1 MITSVLFDMDGVLLD
16 SQPMHYDA
24 DIVTLKH
31 YGVEISASD
40 VEKYAGT
47 TNLDRYIKYKEEY
60 SIDAD
65 VDEMVAF
72 REECIMRFV
81 KEYSLEPIDGVV
93 ELLKSVKDTGLKT
106 AVASSSSYD
115 YIYAVLDRFNIR
127 SYFDAVVSGEDM
139 ENGKPAPDIF
149 LETARVLNSSPKECV
164 VVEDSHN
171 GVLAGVRAGMK
182 VVGYVNLSS
191 GNQDLS
197 IATVIIDDFNQIDGI
212 FIKNM

>member
-1 MITSVLFDMDGVLLD
+1 MITSVLFDMDGVLMD

-24 DIVTLKH
+24 DIVTLGH
-31 YGVEISASD
+31 YGVEICASD

-47 TNLDRYIKYKEEY
+47 TNLDRYTKYKEEY
-60 SIDAD
+60 GIDAS
-65 VDEMVAF
+65 VKEMVSF
-72 REECIMRFV
+72 REQCIMKFV
-81 KEYSLEPIDGVV
+81 KEYPLEPISGIV
-93 ELLKSVKDTGLKT
+93 ELLKSVEMVGLKT

-115 YIYAVLDRFNIR
+115 FIYAVLDRLNIR
-127 SYFDAVVSGEDM
+127 KYFDDVVSGEAM

-149 LETARVLNSSPKECV
+149 IEAASILESAFDECV

-182 VVGYVNLSS
+182 VIGYINPSS
-191 GNQDLS
+191 GMQDLS
-197 IATVIIDDFNQIDGI
+197 IATVVIDDFNKIDGV

>member
-24 DIVTLKH
+24 DIATLGNF
-31 YGVEISASD
+31 GVEISASD

-47 TNLDRYIKYKEEY
+47 TNLDRYKKFREEY
-60 SIDAD
+60 GMHAS
-65 VDEMVAF
+65 VDEMVSF
-72 REECIMRFV
+72 REQCIMKFV
-81 KEYSLEPIDGVV
+81 KEYPLEPIDGVV
-93 ELLKSVKDTGLKT
+93 NLLKSVKSIGLKT

-115 YIYAVLDRFNIR
+115 FIYAVLERLNIR
-127 SYFDAVVSGEDM
+127 EYFDDVVSGEDM

-149 LETARVLNSSPKECV
+149 IETARVLNSEPKECV

-182 VVGYVNLSS
+182 VVGYVNPSS
-191 GNQDLS
+191 GIQDLT
-197 IATVIIDDFNQIDGI
+197 IASVVIDDFNKIDGVY
-212 FIKNM
+212 IKNM

>member
-24 DIVTLKH
+24 DIVTLEH
-31 YGVEISASD
+31 YGVKISASD

-47 TNLDRYIKYKEEY
+47 TNRDRYIKYKDEY
-60 SIDAD
+60 CIDAT
-65 VDEMVAF
+65 VEEMVKF
-72 REECIMRFV
+72 REHCIMRFV
-81 KEYSLEPIDGVV
+81 QEYSLEPIGGVV
-93 ELLKSVKDTGLKT
+93 ELLKSVKSSGLKT

-149 LETARVLNSSPKECV
+149 LETARVIDSRSEECV
-164 VVEDSHN
+164 VVEDSYN
-171 GVLAGVRAGMK
+171 GVLAAVRAGMK

-191 GNQDLS
+191 GSQDLS
-197 IATVIIDDFNQIDGI
+197 IATVIIDNFNKIDGK

>member
-24 DIVTLKH
+24 DIVTLAH
-31 YGVEISASD
+31 YGVKICVDD
-40 VEKYAGT
+40 VVKYAGT
-47 TNLDRYIKYKEEY
+47 TNLDRYTKYKEEY
-60 SIDAD
+60 SMD
-65 VDEMVAF
+65 VTVKEMVAF
-72 REECIMRFV
+72 REQCIMRFV
-81 KEYSLEPIDGVV
+81 KEYTLEPIDGVV
-93 ELLKSVKDTGLKT
+93 ELLKSVKDKGLKT

-182 VVGYVNLSS
+182 VVGYVNESS

-197 IATVIIDDFNQIDGI
+197 AATVIIDDFNKIDGT
-212 FIKNM
+212 FIKNL